1 MDETAD
7 EFVNFFVRFYEMYPQ
22 FVGRDLYLSG
32 ESYAGKYLP
41 RYSYALL
48 KANEKLGEKRF
59 NLKAT
64 LMGDP
69 YTAPMT
75 QRTHMYRVPEA
86 LNVLDDSNMPQ
97 IATLRHRCQETVAK
111 DIGAAKDVC
120 SGIMDYIESVS
131 GNVFPYDNRIFGY
144 DWDPI
149 ENVVTDYFTISE
161 KVQDIYEAIHVDHST
176 KKPVFEMNSSAVG
189 EAFTN
194 DNLIDYSWYVEEL
207 ISMKQ
212 QVFLY
217 AGEFDAQDGP
227 KTQEYWLRR
236 LNFENKDEFWAQSRQ
251 VYYVSQP
258 GSE

>member
-1 MDETAD
+1 
-7 EFVNFFVRFYEMYPQ
+7 
-22 FVGRDLYLSG
+22 
-32 ESYAGKYLP
+32 
-41 RYSYALL
+41 
-48 KANEKLGEKRF
+48 
-59 NLKAT
+59 
-64 LMGDP
+64 
-69 YTAPMT
+69 
-75 QRTHMYRVPEA
+75 
-86 LNVLDDSNMPQ
+86 
-97 IATLRHRCQETVAK
+97 
-111 DIGAAKDVC
+111 
-120 SGIMDYIESVS
+120 
-131 GNVFPYDNRIFGY
+131 
-144 DWDPI
+144 
-149 ENVVTDYFTISE
+149 
-161 KVQDIYEAIHVDHST
+161 
-176 KKPVFEMNSSAVG
+176 MNSSAVG